1 MGDTSYSAEDIKE
14 VESKVFP
21 PRRECAQMCCIGTL
35 MFILSLAFV
44 IIFPMAFEL
53 SLIIVACSTTIGAMI
68 TLINR
73 KRCE

>member
-1 MGDTSYSAEDIKE
+1 
-14 VESKVFP
+14 
-21 PRRECAQMCCIGTL
+21 
-35 MFILSLAFV
+35 V